1 MSGRRR
7 WFLALSLL
15 LALMAWSGSAR
26 AAVGLISFDVAEVEQ
41 GIHVT
46 WETGSEVNNLGF
58 NLYRSVTP
66 GSQGALL
73 DFFPAAG
80 GVGGAQYEYLD
91 ADVLPDTTYYYTL
104 EALDVNGTGQYFG
117 PLEITYQPAA
127 NATATPTFTFTPAPT
142 STSTATPTPTA
153 TSAPTITPLP
163 TFTPAWTPTR
173 TPTLAPGATYPPT
186 STPTP
191 TATPTPPPTL
201 TETAMPLSGQTALPN
216 DAIATT
222 PTLLSAAP
230 TVITFSAPPTAAPL
244 APTPLAPTSSSSTVA
259 VPAAAESGAPLAPPP
274 VAVARNQPARPL
286 APTATPFPLLVT
298 TRSSDAMLYVAGG
311 FFFGALLL
319 GAASLGIWR
328 AFR

>member
-1 MSGRRR
+1 MRSRLVA
-7 WFLALSLL
+7 LALFVSLC
-15 LALMAWSGSAR
+15 AWMVLVRSNDAR

-142 STSTATPTPTA
+142 STSTATPTFTPTPLA

-163 TFTPAWTPTR
+163 TFTPAWTPTW

-186 STPTP
+186 STPAP
-191 TATPTPPPTL
+191 TATPTPPLP
-201 TETAMPLSGQTALPN
+201 GQTAPPP
-216 DAIATT
+216 AASVAT
-222 PTLLSAAP
+222 PPPAAA
-230 TVITFSAPPTAAPL
+230 TAVAFSDVPPSDPF
-244 APTPLAPTSSSSTVA
+244 APTPLQPTSPA
-259 VPAAAESGAPLAPPP
+259 LLAAATPVADSGAPPAPPP